1 MAKRDYYEVLGVPKN
16 ADADV
21 LKKAYRKLAM
31 QYHPDRNP
39 GDKVAEDKFKEAAEA
54 YEVLNDADKRAK
66 YDRMG
71 HAAFEAGGGGGG
83 FGGFGGGEDIAD
95 ILRNFQNI
103 FNEDR
108 GGGGG
113 FFGGGGGFQQERG
126 QRGSDLRIK
135 VRLTL
140 EEIAKGANKKIK
152 VKKQVTCTT
161 CGGHGAK
168 DSSSLSTCTNCRGSG
183 YVRGMRQTF
192 LGVMEST
199 GKCPNCRG
207 TGRMIT
213 AVCTGC
219 RGEGTAYGEET
230 IEIELPAGIGE
241 GMQFAMKERGNAG
254 AKGGPAGN
262 LLITIEEIQHEHLQ
276 REGTNLH
283 YELFI
288 NFVDAA
294 MGTRIDVPTLEGK
307 VRLLVPPGTQSGK
320 TFRLEGKG
328 LPAVQSYGTGDQLVH
343 INIWTPKKLNDE
355 ERHLLE
361 KLKSMPN
368 FQPTPS
374 REDKNFFDR
383 IRDMF
388 K

>member
-1 MAKRDYYEVLGVPKN
+1 
-16 ADADV
+16 
-21 LKKAYRKLAM
+21 
-31 QYHPDRNP
+31 
-39 GDKVAEDKFKEAAEA
+39 
-54 YEVLNDADKRAK
+54 
-66 YDRMG
+66 
-71 HAAFEAGGGGGG
+71 
-83 FGGFGGGEDIAD
+83 
-95 ILRNFQNI
+95 
-103 FNEDR
+103 
-108 GGGGG
+108 
-113 FFGGGGGFQQERG
+113 
-126 QRGSDLRIK
+126 
-135 VRLTL
+135 
-140 EEIAKGANKKIK
+140 
-152 VKKQVTCTT
+152 
-161 CGGHGAK
+161 
-168 DSSSLSTCTNCRGSG
+168 
-183 YVRGMRQTF
+183 
-192 LGVMEST
+192 
-199 GKCPNCRG
+199 
-207 TGRMIT
+207 MIT

-219 RGEGTAYGEET
+219 RGEGTMYGEET

-294 MGTRIDVPTLEGK
+294 MGTRIDVPTLDGK
-307 VRLLVPPGTQSGK
+307 VRLLIPPGTQSGK

-368 FQPTPS
+368 FQPNPS

>member
-1 MAKRDYYEVLGVPKN
+1 MAKRDYYEVLGVQRN

-31 QYHPDRNP
+31 QYHPDKNP
-39 GDKVAEDKFKEAAEA
+39 GDKASEDKFKEAAEA

-71 HAAFEAGGGGGG
+71 HAAFENGGGGG

-108 GGGGG
+108 GGGGS

-152 VKKQVTCTT
+152 VKKQVTCGT

-307 VRLLVPPGTQSGK
+307 IRLLVPPGTQSGK